1 MHRSFNTLAMDKNF
15 IGRKEEVR
23 MLQDIKDSGRAEF
36 VAVYGRRRVGKTY
49 LIQQFFENHFSF
61 STTGIIEGSKEEEL
75 FAFTSAMINI
85 GYTGHQPKTWLEA
98 FEMLKTTLENQP
110 HKGRQVIYIDEL
122 PCFDTPKSG
131 FVRALGRFWN
141 TWASLRKDVILIVCG
156 SATSWMIE
164 NIVNDHG
171 GLHDRTTHTIYLRQ
185 FTLAETEA
193 YLKSLGIAWP
203 RQIIVETYMI
213 LGGIPYYQS
222 RLSKEESLAQNIDRL
237 YFRKNS
243 ELGHEYRRLYASLFK
258 SPEPYLRIVE
268 TLGKN
273 KNGLTR
279 GEIANS
285 LKVSSSGT
293 LSKQLENLE
302 YCDIIRRYVTKV
314 KGKPK
319 SNEAY
324 YQLTD
329 LFTLFHLT
337 FSKKL
342 ATDDYW
348 EQRLNTPVINSWQG
362 LSFEHVCMVHIDQ
375 IRHALGLDRIAV
387 EYYSWRSST
396 AQVDMII
403 ERADRLINL
412 CEIKYTQSDYTITAE
427 EDQKVRNRIASF
439 VRESKTRC
447 GILPTWI
454 TPFGLFKNEYSA
466 NVQYQITINDLFVTG
481 QRYEQKPNPCLPH
494 TW

>member
-1 MHRSFNTLAMDKNF
+1 MDKSF
-15 IGRKEEVR
+15 IGRIEELQ

-49 LIQQFFENHFSF
+49 LIQQFFENRFSF
-61 STTGIIEGSKEEEL
+61 SATGIIEGNKEEEL
-75 FAFTSAMINI
+75 FAFTSALINI
-85 GYTGHQPKTWLEA
+85 GYSGHQPKTWLEA
-98 FEMLKTTLENQP
+98 FEMLKTTLDHQS

-122 PCFDTPKSG
+122 PCFYTPKSG
-131 FVRALGRFWN
+131 FVRALGYFWN

-164 NIVNDHG
+164 NIINDHD

-193 YLKSLGIAWP
+193 YLKSQKIMWP
-203 RQIIVETYMI
+203 RQIIVEAYMMF
-213 LGGIPYYQS
+213 GGIPYY
-222 RLSKEESLAQNIDRL
+222 LSLLNKQESLAQNIDRL
-237 YFRKNS
+237 YFRRNS
-243 ELGHEYRRLYASLFK
+243 ELGQEYHRLYASLFK

-268 TLGKN
+268 ALGKN
-273 KNGLTR
+273 KRGLTR
-279 GEIANS
+279 GEIATS

-314 KGKPK
+314 NGKPK

-324 YQLTD
+324 FQLTD

-342 ATDDYW
+342 TTDDYW
-348 EQRLNTPVINSWQG
+348 EQHLNTPVLNTWQG
-362 LSFEHVCMVHIDQ
+362 LAFEHVCMVHINQ

-387 EYYSWRSST
+387 EYYSWHNST
-396 AQVDMII
+396 AQIDMII

-412 CEIKYTQSDYTITAE
+412 CEIKFAQSEYVITAE
-427 EDQKVRNRIASF
+427 EDRKMRSRMAAF
-439 VRESKTRC
+439 VRETKTRL

-454 TPFGLFKNEYSA
+454 TPYGLFKNEYAASI
-466 NVQYQITINDLFVTG
+466 NYQITMNDLFT
-481 QRYEQKPNPCLPH
+481 
-494 TW
+494 

>member
-1 MHRSFNTLAMDKNF
+1 MDMSF
-15 IGRKEEVR
+15 IGRKEELQ
-23 MLQDIKDSGRAEF
+23 MLQDITDSGRAEF

-49 LIQQFFENHFSF
+49 LIQHFYRNSFSF
-61 STTGIIEGSKEEEL
+61 SATGIIGGSKEEEL
-75 FAFTSAMINI
+75 FAFTSAMIGI
-85 GYTGHQPKTWLEA
+85 GYSGSQPKTWLEA
-98 FEMLKTTLENQP
+98 FEMLKTVLDHQP

-131 FVRALGRFWN
+131 FVRALGHFWN

-193 YLKSLGIAWP
+193 YLKSQKIVWP
-203 RQIIVETYMI
+203 RQTIVETYMM
-213 LGGIPYYQS
+213 LGGIPYY
-222 RLSKEESLAQNIDRL
+222 LSLLNKQESLAQNIDRL

-243 ELGHEYRRLYASLFK
+243 ELGQEYRRLYASLFK
-258 SPEPYLRIVE
+258 SPDPYLRIVE
-268 TLGKN
+268 TLGKS
-273 KNGLTR
+273 KQGLTR
-279 GEIANS
+279 GEIADN

-302 YCDIIRRYVTKV
+302 YCDIIRRYVSKV
-314 KGKPK
+314 NGKPK
-319 SNEAY
+319 TNEAY
-324 YQLTD
+324 FQLTD

-342 ATDDYW
+342 ATEDYW
-348 EQRLNTPVINSWQG
+348 EQHLNTPVINTWQG
-362 LSFEHVCMVHIDQ
+362 LAFEHVCMVHITQ

-387 EYYSWRSST
+387 EYYSWRNTT
-396 AQVDMII
+396 AQIDMII

-412 CEIKYTQSDYTITAE
+412 CEIKYTRSDYIITAE
-427 EDQKVRNRIASF
+427 EHRKIRNRIASF
-439 VRESKTRC
+439 IRETKTRS

-454 TPFGLFKNEYSA
+454 TPYGLFKNEYSA
-466 NVQYQITINDLFVTG
+466 NVQYQITMTDLFG
-481 QRYEQKPNPCLPH
+481 SSS
-494 TW
+494 